1 MIVFRQTC
9 ASAHTYIREFSEGKP
24 EVKLNGSISDV
35 HFNRSYKCGIAGSI
49 NFRKCRITARASQ
62 RARKRKFFLATRR
75 GTSAK
80 FRAAHTDIPRVFE
93 RKLEVKRDALFQRL
107 VLTVHFSAS
116 DVFFLCAVR
125 KRLSCAQS
133 ALSWII
139 FAAYLF
145 LFFKYAILVL
155 HEAFYI

>member
-1 MIVFRQTC
+1 MSFATNAQTRCFERRIRCYAMIVFRQTC

-35 HFNRSYKCGIAGSI
+35 YFNRSYKCGIAGSI
-49 NFRKCRITARASQ
+49 NFRKCRITAL
-62 RARKRKFFLATRR
+62 F
-75 GTSAK
+75 
-80 FRAAHTDIPRVFE
+80 AHTYIPRVFE